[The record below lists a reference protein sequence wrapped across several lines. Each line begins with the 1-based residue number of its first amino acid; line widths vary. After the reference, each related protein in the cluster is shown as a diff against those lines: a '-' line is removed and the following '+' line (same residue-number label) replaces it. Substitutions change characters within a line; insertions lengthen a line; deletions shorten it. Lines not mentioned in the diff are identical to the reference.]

1 MIRTSG
7 LEKRYGRV
15 KALDGLDLKVPAGA
29 IYGFIGQNGAGKTT
43 TIRVL
48 ATLMLPDAGE
58 VEVSGVDVVRRPYEV
73 RRIMGYMPD
82 FFGVYD
88 DLKVGEYLEFYGSL
102 QGMKG
107 PPLVKLRDDLLDLVD
122 LAQKRDEYV
131 ENLSRGMQQRL
142 CLARALIHDPQVL
155 LLDEPASGLDPL
167 ARVEMRELLKE
178 LGRMGK
184 TILISSHILSEL
196 ADLCTHIG
204 VIVSGKL
211 VREGTVGEVLWA
223 AERPAYVLKVL
234 RDRERAAAILESIP
248 GVGPVSI
255 EEGEVRF
262 HCEGGAEG
270 AAAALAKIVQAGIPV
285 VRFSEVES
293 SLEATFLRLAREG
306 NGAALGAPG
315 IRNHQDTLDIK
326 THEGSM

>member
-7 LEKRYGRV
+7 LVKRYGRV
-15 KALDGLDLKVPAGA
+15 RALDGLDLDVPSGA

-58 VEVSGVDVVRRPYEV
+58 AEVAGVDVVRRPFEV
-73 RRIMGYMPD
+73 RRLMGYMPD

-102 QGMKG
+102 QGMRG
-107 PPLVKLRDDLLDLVD
+107 SALTSLRDNLLDLVD
-122 LAQKRDEYV
+122 LSQKRDEYV
-131 ENLSRGMQQRL
+131 ESLSRGMQQRL

-196 ADLCTHIG
+196 SDLCTHVG
-204 VIVSGKL
+204 VIVSGRL
-211 VREGTVGEVLWA
+211 VRSGTVSEVLWA
-223 AERPAYVLKVL
+223 AERPGYLLRTL
-234 RDRERAAAILESIP
+234 RDQERAVSILEEMS
-248 GVGPVSI
+248 GVGPVSA
-255 EEGEVRF
+255 EDGEVRF
-262 HCEGGAEG
+262 HCDGGAEG
-270 AAAALAKIVQAGIPV
+270 AAAALSAIVHAGIPV
-285 VRFSEVES
+285 TRFAQVEN

-306 NGAALGAPG
+306 NGVTAAPNHLLG
-315 IRNHQDTLDIK
+315 TV
-326 THEGSM
+326 EGRR